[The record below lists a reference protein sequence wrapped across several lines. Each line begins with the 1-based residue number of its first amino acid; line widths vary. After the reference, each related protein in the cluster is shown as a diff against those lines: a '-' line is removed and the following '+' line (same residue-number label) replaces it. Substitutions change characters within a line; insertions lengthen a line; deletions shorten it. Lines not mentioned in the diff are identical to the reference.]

1 MSKNNTTYIYALCDP
16 DTNQVRYIGK
26 ADNLQKRLKR
36 HMGGYEP
43 RPTYKSNWVKSLKK
57 LNKRPIIM
65 ILEEV
70 QRDSW
75 QEAEKRWIDY
85 YRKQGANLTNM
96 VDGGIG
102 GNTTPVFSKEERQRR
117 SKQSSK
123 RMTVMWDEVRKEREK
138 EKEII
143 KGLRNEYI

>member
-1 MSKNNTTYIYALCDP
+1 MPKRNTTFIYALCDP
-16 DTNQVRYIGK
+16 GTKQVRYVGK
-26 ADNLQKRLKR
+26 ADNPQKRLKR

-43 RPTYKSNWVKSLKK
+43 RPTHKSNWVKSLKK
-57 LNKRPIIM
+57 LKKKPIVM

-70 QRDSW
+70 QKGLW
-75 QEAEKRWIDY
+75 QEAEKRWIDH

-117 SKQSSK
+117 SEQSSK
-123 RMTVMWDEVRKEREK
+123 RMTATWDEVKKEREK

-143 KGLRNEYI
+143 KGLRNEYY